1 MKTNLVILIM
11 IMIMGL
17 LFAADPVVE
26 NVRLEQR
33 TDGSLTADIYYD
45 VTDADGDT
53 LIISLKASDDNGATW
68 ELPCDHVTGDV
79 GDSVLSGTNKHIVWD
94 FLADNPGV
102 SGDGF
107 QIRVTASDYNGPE
120 MVFVKGGT
128 FNMGSTNGQDDEKPV
143 HTVTLDDF
151 YMDKYEVTN
160 FDYADFLNYA
170 LSDGLIVLDNT
181 RVKKDTL
188 TLFNLGAE
196 DCQIAFQ
203 NGQFVVEDGKGNNP
217 VIYVTW
223 NGAKTFAE
231 YLNKRLPTEAEWEYA
246 ARGGNQ
252 SQGYTYSGGNEMDVV
267 GWFAQNSG
275 NSSQPVG
282 QKQANELGIYDMS
295 GNVWEWCADR
305 YDRDY
310 YSTGPCENPYGP
322 SDVNKTGRILRGGA
336 WDEAMSKARP
346 ANRNR
351 DKAWLGYKNRGFRC
365 AKGDTNF
372 TRLDAIKI
380 TPQDITVNNSE
391 SLQLT
396 CTAQYSDGSAIDIS
410 KYVSWNII
418 YGNCG
423 IIDTDGLFTADDLAT
438 GSVKIKVLFD
448 GLTAETTITVDSKY
462 ETGTMTDL
470 EGKTYKIIK
479 IGNQWWMAE
488 NLKTTHNVYG
498 FSWLYTDNDD
508 PWVGLSEAACCYYD
522 DDENNLDIYGAM
534 YNWNMIET
542 AFEYD
547 IFPEGWH
554 APTDDEWKQLE
565 SYLGMSDLDN
575 VGPRGTVEGG
585 MLKESGTDHWNSP
598 NTGATNESGFRA
610 LPGGF
615 CNYLTGEFQTKNT
628 NTCFWTSSQNGKD
641 EAWAR
646 SLGYDHSSI
655 SRDSYNKGN
664 GFYIRL
670 VSDSDE
676 MDPDITMTYP
686 NGGESFL
693 AGNTTSIH
701 WDPNEYDKMVYLD
714 LYQKGVFSIR
724 IAETEN
730 DGEFSWNIPS
740 TLSPSNQFTINV
752 IGTQSSMSDESDE
765 CFEIEYDDAIFET
778 GTVTDIDGN
787 VYKTIR
793 IGEQWWMM
801 EDLRVTHYR
810 NGDPIPNVTD
820 DTEWGELVTGALC
833 YYNNNNKY
841 ADDYGAFYNGY
852 AATDARNIAPE
863 GWHVPTDDEWKE
875 LEMYLGMSQEEADSE
890 GDFLGK
896 FRGTDE
902 GDKLKEIG
910 NAHWKKPNPGFTNSA
925 TNESGFSARAGGWR
939 NSGMGMYAFYWS
951 STAISE
957 NSYWIRILHFMENR
971 VSRNY
976 GPRIGGFSI
985 RLVRGEE
992 TSSELES
999 INITQPYSIVYNGE
1013 TLQLNCTT
1021 NLTDGGSVDISN
1033 ETTWSITSGSAGTID
1048 NNGLFT
1054 SSNSNTGVVTIT
1066 ASYKNQT
1073 AETIISVQNNS
1084 LEIGT
1089 MTDND
1094 GNVYRT
1100 VKIGN
1105 QWWMAENLRVTHYR
1119 NGDLIPNATD
1129 AAEWDVLS
1137 GAFCY
1142 YDNDKKNAAIYGA
1155 LYNWYAVDDERN
1167 IAPEGWHVPSD
1178 EEWKEMEMFLG
1189 MSMNDVEI
1197 DDSQYRG
1204 TDEGG
1209 KLKEMGTVE
1218 SRNGLWQNPN
1228 TGATNESGFSA
1239 RPGGYRYPNTG
1250 IDFSSLGS
1258 YAAFWTATQSGNSTA
1273 KMRYL
1278 IYDSDMITRYGLYL
1292 KHGRSIRLVKDSTE

>member
-1 MKTNLVILIM
+1 MKKNLVILLM
-11 IMIMGL
+11 IMNVGL

-33 TDGSLTADIYYD
+33 SDGSLKADIYYD

-53 LIISLKASDDNGATW
+53 LPITLQASDDDGATW
-68 ELPCDHVTGDV
+68 QLPVSHVSGDI
-79 GDSVLSGTNKHIVWD
+79 GDSVLTGTGKHIVWD
-94 FLADNPGV
+94 FLADNPGI

-107 QIRVTASDYNGPE
+107 RIRVTASDYNGPE

-128 FNMGSTNGQDDEKPV
+128 FDMGSTNGENDEKPV

-151 YMDKYEVTN
+151 YIDKYEVTN
-160 FDYADFLNYA
+160 SDYADFLNSA
-170 LSDGLIVLDNT
+170 LSDGLIIIDNT

-196 DCQIAFQ
+196 DCQIAFL
-203 NGQFVVEDGKGNNP
+203 NGQFVVDDAKENNP
-217 VIYVTW
+217 VIHVTW
-223 NGAKTFAE
+223 NGAKAYAE
-231 YLNKRLPTEAEWEYA
+231 YFGKRLPTEAEWEYA
-246 ARGGNQ
+246 ARGGSE

-267 GWFAQNSG
+267 GWFAQNSD

-310 YSTGPCENPYGP
+310 YSTGPGDNPYGP

-351 DKAWLGYKNRGFRC
+351 DKAWLGYSNRGFRC

-372 TRLDAIKI
+372 IKLDVIRV
-380 TPQDITVNNSE
+380 TPQDVTIKNNE
-391 SLQLT
+391 SLQVT
-396 CTAQYSDGSAIDIS
+396 CTAQYSDGSTVNVS
-410 KYVSWNII
+410 KYASWNII
-418 YGNCG
+418 YGNSG
-423 IIDTDGLFTADDLAT
+423 IIDTDGLFTADSLAT

-462 ETGTMTDL
+462 ETGTMTD
-470 EGKTYKIIK
+470 
-479 IGNQWWMAE
+479 
-488 NLKTTHNVYG
+488 
-498 FSWLYTDNDD
+498 
-508 PWVGLSEAACCYYD
+508 
-522 DDENNLDIYGAM
+522 
-534 YNWNMIET
+534 
-542 AFEYD
+542 
-547 IFPEGWH
+547 
-554 APTDDEWKQLE
+554 
-565 SYLGMSDLDN
+565 
-575 VGPRGTVEGG
+575 
-585 MLKESGTDHWNSP
+585 
-598 NTGATNESGFRA
+598 
-610 LPGGF
+610 
-615 CNYLTGEFQTKNT
+615 
-628 NTCFWTSSQNGKD
+628 
-641 EAWAR
+641 
-646 SLGYDHSSI
+646 
-655 SRDSYNKGN
+655 
-664 GFYIRL
+664 
-670 VSDSDE
+670 
-676 MDPDITMTYP
+676 
-686 NGGESFL
+686 
-693 AGNTTSIH
+693 
-701 WDPNEYDKMVYLD
+701 
-714 LYQKGVFSIR
+714 
-724 IAETEN
+724 
-730 DGEFSWNIPS
+730 
-740 TLSPSNQFTINV
+740 
-752 IGTQSSMSDESDE
+752 
-765 CFEIEYDDAIFET
+765 
-778 GTVTDIDGN
+778 IDGN
-787 VYKTIR
+787 VYKTVK
-793 IGEQWWMM
+793 IGDQWWIA
-801 EDLRVTHYR
+801 ENLKVTHYR
-810 NGDPIPNVTD
+810 NGDPIPNLID
-820 DTEWGELVTGALC
+820 NTEWAETMSGAYC
-833 YYNNNNKY
+833 YYNNDISN
-841 ADDYGAFYNGY
+841 AEDYGALYNWFVLS
-852 AATDARNIAPE
+852 DSRNIAPE
-863 GWHVPTDDEWKE
+863 GWHIPTDKEWKKLE
-875 LEMYLGMSQEEADSE
+875 L
-890 GDFLGK
+890 FLGISK
-896 FRGTDE
+896 SEVDDWGSRGNYE
-902 GDKLKEIG
+902 GGKLKETG
-910 NAHWKKPNPGFTNSA
+910 SAYWNSYNTGA
-925 TNESGFSARAGGWR
+925 TNESGFSARPGGCRIDLAGDFKD
-939 NSGMGMYAFYWS
+939 MGKFALYWS
-951 STAISE
+951 ATETSDYYAWSRRL
-957 NSYWIRILHFMENR
+957 SYNNAE
-971 VSRNY
+971 VYRNY
-976 GPRIGGFSI
+976 FNKRRGFSI

-992 TSSELES
+992 TPSELES

-1021 NLTDGGSVDISN
+1021 NFTDGSSVDISN

-1054 SSNSNTGVVTIT
+1054 SSNSKTGVVTIT

-1084 LEIGT
+1084 LETGT

-1189 MSMNDVEI
+1189 MSMSDVEI

-1218 SRNGLWQNPN
+1218 SRNGLWQKPN

-1239 RPGGYRYPNTG
+1239 RPGGHRYPNTG
-1250 IDFSSLGS
+1250 IDFSYLGS
-1258 YAAFWTATQSGNSTA
+1258 YAAFWTATQSGYSTA

-1278 IYDSDMITRYGLYL
+1278 TYNSDMITRYGLYL
-1292 KHGRSIRLVKDSTE
+1292 KHGRSIRLVKDRAE